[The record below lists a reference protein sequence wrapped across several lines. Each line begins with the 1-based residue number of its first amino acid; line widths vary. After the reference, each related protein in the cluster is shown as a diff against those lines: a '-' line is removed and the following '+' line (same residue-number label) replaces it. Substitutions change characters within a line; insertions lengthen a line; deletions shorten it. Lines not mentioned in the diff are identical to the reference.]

1 VNETTAETQVPSH
14 ADALAQRQLQ
24 HVGWAYSLI
33 FVLLFVFAWRATAAT
48 RRLAE
53 RVDEL
58 ERDSGRP
65 RS

>member
-1 VNETTAETQVPSH
+1 VNETTAETQVPSA

-48 RRLAE
+48 RRLSE

-58 ERDSGRP
+58 ERDGQRA
-65 RS
+65 RR